1 MELREKL
8 MADLKT
14 AMVAKDM
21 LKVNTIR
28 FVQAAVKNREIE
40 MRPNPITSDEVMG
53 VFKKLV
59 KQRRES
65 IEQFQAAGRQDLVD
79 QESAELKILEAYLP
93 AQMSREQVEKIV
105 KEVIQAVGAS
115 SIKDM
120 GTVMKET
127 ISRTQG
133 AADNKLVSEL
143 IRAQLS

>member
-8 MADLKT
+8 MADLKV
-14 AMVAKDM
+14 AMVAKDT

-28 FVQAAVKNREIE
+28 FVQAAVKNREIDL
-40 MRPNPITSDEVMG
+40 RPHPITPEEVMA

-59 KQRRES
+59 KQRKES
-65 IEQFQAAGRQDLVD
+65 IDQFQAAGRQDLVD
-79 QESAELKILEAYLP
+79 QETAELKILEAYLP
-93 AQMSREQVEKIV
+93 AQLSREQIEKIV
-105 KEVIQAVGAS
+105 SDVVQELGAS

-127 ISRTQG
+127 VNRTQG
-133 AADNKLVSEL
+133 LADNKLVSEL